1 MRRTRLALLSL
12 LTLALW
18 LIVPTL
24 AFASGSQPIPPVTPI
39 YQGQEAPY
47 TGLLFPE
54 QAARI
59 NDAQVEA
66 ALAKVA
72 LYERALADLRLTLE
86 ATEARLVI
94 AKDSTDNL
102 RDLVPRIQAESYK
115 AGFSRGRQG
124 LGAFVGWDLV
134 NNEGSAGV
142 GYVYRF

>member
-1 MRRTRLALLSL
+1 MRKTRLALLIGLLLTSL
-12 LTLALW
+12 LTG
-18 LIVPTL
+18 PTL
-24 AFASGSQPIPPVTPI
+24 AYGNGSQTIPPVTPI
-39 YQGQEAPY
+39 YQGQAAPY

-54 QAARI
+54 AAARA
-59 NDAQVEA
+59 NDALTEA
-66 ALAKVA
+66 AIAKAA
-72 LYERALADLRLTLE
+72 LYERVIADLRLTLE

-102 RDLVPRIQAESYK
+102 RDLVPRVQAESYK
-115 AGFSRGRQG
+115 AGYSRGRQG

>member
-1 MRRTRLALLSL
+1 MLCLLLAALLWMSL
-12 LTLALW
+12 

-24 AFASGSQPIPPVTPI
+24 AYGNGSQPIPPVTPI
-39 YQGQEAPY
+39 YQGQAAPY

-54 QAARI
+54 AAARI